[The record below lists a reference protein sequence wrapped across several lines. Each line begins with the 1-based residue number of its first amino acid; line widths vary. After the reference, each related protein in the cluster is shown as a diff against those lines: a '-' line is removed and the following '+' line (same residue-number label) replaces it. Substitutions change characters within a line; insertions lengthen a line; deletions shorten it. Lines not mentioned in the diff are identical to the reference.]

1 MLATAGGLGAAGGR
15 PGNTGWDGWGDLPGS
30 SASPAEGVRVEHRN
44 QRGWGVGVVGEG
56 RRVGQK
62 TPSTGRRQLE
72 LMRESSIGTKH
83 IFQQASRTPLH
94 LVHRPMVSEGG
105 VKQEA
110 KADCWSL

>member
-1 MLATAGGLGAAGGR
+1 M
-15 PGNTGWDGWGDLPGS
+15 
-30 SASPAEGVRVEHRN
+30 
-44 QRGWGVGVVGEG
+44 GVVGEG
-56 RRVGQK
+56 RRVGQNVL
-62 TPSTGRRQLE
+62 SAGRRQLE

-83 IFQQASRTPLH
+83 IFQQASRLSLH